1 MPETLRE
8 KLRITPHI
16 LIWMLGFIAVAVVGG
31 FLMMDLSGLS
41 AADQF
46 VLARWSFPGLRI
58 YLWLEGALLAAI
70 VTALGA
76 GFSSL
81 VLMVVTFLVMGL
93 RGARLV
99 GSRVKDEALATVARG
114 GASQMF
120 GIRTHPRMPR
130 QFGYV
135 FVFLGA
141 SLVALSL
148 TTLVLLNSCRYMRLV

>member
-70 VTALGA
+70 VTALGVHVTST
-76 GFSSL
+76 GF
-81 VLMVVTFLVMGL
+81 VV
-93 RGARLV
+93 A
-99 GSRVKDEALATVARG
+99 SG

>member
-1 MPETLRE
+1 MTETSRE

-16 LIWMLGFIAVAVVGG
+16 LIWMLGFVAVAVVGG

-41 AADQF
+41 AADQY

-58 YLWLEGALLAAI
+58 YLWLEGALLSAI
-70 VTALGA
+70 VIALGVHVIST
-76 GFSSL
+76 GF
-81 VLMVVTFLVMGL
+81 
-93 RGARLV
+93 A
-99 GSRVKDEALATVARG
+99 VARG

-120 GIRTHPRMPR
+120 GIALRTHPRMPR

-148 TTLVLLNSCRYMRLV
+148 TTLVLLNSCRYMRLL

>member
-70 VTALGA
+70 VTALGVHVFST
-76 GFSSL
+76 GF
-81 VLMVVTFLVMGL
+81 V
-93 RGARLV
+93 
-99 GSRVKDEALATVARG
+99 VARG